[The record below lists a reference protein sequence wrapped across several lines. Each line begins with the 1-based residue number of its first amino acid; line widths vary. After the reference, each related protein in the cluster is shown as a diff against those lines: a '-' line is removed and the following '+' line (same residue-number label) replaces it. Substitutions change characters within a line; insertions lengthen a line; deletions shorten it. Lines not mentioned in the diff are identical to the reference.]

1 MRTLQKKF
9 VLSTMLAITILLV
22 ILLGAINIG
31 NLCVSERQS
40 RQMIGM
46 LLDEETMRQPPPRN
60 HAPKGIWDAPMDEN
74 SRMSAVYF
82 AVRVDQR
89 QSIRMVDIGRIA
101 GISEDEAANICR
113 EVMETGKSEGRIQSF
128 RYQTAVDERD
138 QSTVYLFLDTSAQ
151 IRNIVRVLLFS
162 AASGMGC
169 WLAMLLLVV
178 LISKKAIRPIAE
190 NLLRQKQFV
199 TDAGHEIKTP
209 LAIIQAN
216 AEAMELYQGESKWSR
231 NIREQ
236 TERLNGLMQNLLALA
251 KADENRDLGTM
262 EAVQLSDVVAR
273 TLAMFAES
281 MRLKELDL
289 HTQIAPSVRVKANLE
304 QIQRLVSILTDN
316 AVKYA
321 NAGGELC
328 VLLECRAKAVV
339 FRIENTCAAL
349 PDCPPEKLF
358 DRFYRADAARTQE
371 SGGYGIGLSAAK
383 TIAGLY
389 GGSITASYHTPNRI
403 AFTVTFPETRKS
415 RQA

>member
-9 VLSTMLAITILLV
+9 VLSAMLAITILLV

-46 LLDEETMRQPPPRN
+46 LLDEETMRQPPPQN

-113 EVMETGKSEGRIQSF
+113 EVMETGKSEGRIQNF

-151 IRNIVRVLLFS
+151 LRNIVRVLLFS

-178 LISKKAIRPIAE
+178 LI
-190 NLLRQKQFV
+190 
-199 TDAGHEIKTP
+199 
-209 LAIIQAN
+209 
-216 AEAMELYQGESKWSR
+216 
-231 NIREQ
+231 
-236 TERLNGLMQNLLALA
+236 
-251 KADENRDLGTM
+251 
-262 EAVQLSDVVAR
+262 
-273 TLAMFAES
+273 
-281 MRLKELDL
+281 
-289 HTQIAPSVRVKANLE
+289 
-304 QIQRLVSILTDN
+304 
-316 AVKYA
+316 
-321 NAGGELC
+321 AGGAAWY
-328 VLLECRAKAVV
+328 LLLQKGDPPDRRKPAAAKAV
-339 FRIENTCAAL
+339 CHG
-349 PDCPPEKLF
+349 C
-358 DRFYRADAARTQE
+358 RA
-371 SGGYGIGLSAAK
+371 
-383 TIAGLY
+383 
-389 GGSITASYHTPNRI
+389 
-403 AFTVTFPETRKS
+403 
-415 RQA
+415 